1 MLLTIV
7 YQFVQLLGKRSE
19 DQTEFMET
27 KFLWLSCVEIY
38 HMVVLHLSTA
48 SEVIDIF
55 WSNISFV
62 SNID

>member
-19 DQTEFMET
+19 DQTELMET
-27 KFLWLSCVEIY
+27 KFLWFSCVEIY

-55 WSNISFV
+55 
-62 SNID
+62 